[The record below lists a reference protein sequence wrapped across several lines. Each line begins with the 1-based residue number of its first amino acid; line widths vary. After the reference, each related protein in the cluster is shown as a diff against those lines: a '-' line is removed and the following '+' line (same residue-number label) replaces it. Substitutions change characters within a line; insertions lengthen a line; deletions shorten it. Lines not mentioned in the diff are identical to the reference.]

1 MMFATPIEVMQH
13 VQSGKLRVLAVT
25 SKERYAP
32 LANTPSV
39 SETLLPGF
47 DVRAWYALAA
57 PKKLA
62 PAVVSRLNEAAHA
75 ALNRRDF
82 SDKLLAMGFQPWPTS
97 AREAQDILGSEVAR
111 WTKVI
116 RDEKIQSAN

>member
-1 MMFATPIEVMQH
+1 M
-13 VQSGKLRVLAVT
+13 RVLAVT

-32 LANTPSV
+32 LANVPTV
-39 SETLLPGF
+39 SEVLLPGF

-57 PKKLA
+57 PKKLPSA
-62 PAVVSRLNEAAHA
+62 IVSRLNEAAHA
-75 ALNRRDF
+75 ALARRDF

-97 AREAQDILGSEVAR
+97 PREAQDVLSSEVGR

-116 RDEKIQSAN
+116 RDEKVHSAN